1 MVTFNLATA
10 LDYPQPTNKPPQV
23 VHLQTALTDE
33 ETDALAAHKL
43 RADSYD
49 QLFTDDVDIY
59 KPDGSL
65 LCKLRQRALSR
76 EDCATVFP
84 FWKEMATP
92 TPYRGTA
99 SGIIEGAEEIAQLIK
114 DRCALGVA
122 EIQGMRAKMIKQD
135 GSLSNTYVSKHVNSG
150 IIGYFDRSSRFPYCR
165 LTAYN
170 LAHPDRFRAVL
181 PFLRKIDA
189 AFAHLVP
196 DRYAVQKQFVQET
209 NPDFYIHGTAFTT
222 VTVNRNFQTAVH
234 QDVGDLKAG
243 FGVMSCIRR
252 GRFDGCF
259 FVFPKYRVALDLRTG
274 CVLCADVHE
283 WHANTPFKGNKGMY
297 ERISLVLYYREH
309 MKECG
314 SAQHELE
321 RAKLRGEFGVDKPHE
336 LRNRNPDL
344 QPTGTNSEGRA
355 GLS

>member
-1 MVTFNLATA
+1 MATFNLATA
-10 LDYPQPTNKPPQV
+10 LDYPLPSNKPPQV
-23 VHLQTALTDE
+23 VHLAKAALTDDE
-33 ETDALAAHKL
+33 ADALAAHKL
-43 RADSYD
+43 RDDSYD
-49 QLFTDDVDIY
+49 QLFTGDVDIY
-59 KPDGSL
+59 KPDGTL
-65 LCKLRQRALSR
+65 LCKLRQRVLTR

-122 EIQGMRAKMIKQD
+122 EIDGMRARMIKQD

-170 LAHPDRFRAVL
+170 LAHPERFRAVL

-189 AFAHLVP
+189 AFAQLVP

-209 NPDFYIHGTAFTT
+209 NADFYIHGTSFTT

-252 GRFDGCF
+252 GRFGGCY
-259 FVFPKYRVALDLRTG
+259 FVFPKYRVALDMQTG

-309 MKECG
+309 MKDCG
-314 SAQHELE
+314 TAQAEME
-321 RAKLRGEFGVDKPHE
+321 RAKARGNLDGLEQRKLHRTAVDVQ
-336 LRNRNPDL
+336 N
-344 QPTGTNSEGRA
+344 
-355 GLS
+355 